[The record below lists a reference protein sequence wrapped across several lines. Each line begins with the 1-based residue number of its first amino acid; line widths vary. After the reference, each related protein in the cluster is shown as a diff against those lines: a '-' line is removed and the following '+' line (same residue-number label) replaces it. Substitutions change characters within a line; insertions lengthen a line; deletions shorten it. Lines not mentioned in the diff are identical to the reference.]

1 MIMKIVAVTV
11 LLIASLSIASC
22 TSSTSP
28 CPTATPSAASPPAL
42 TQDQLNTAENTMTSN
57 GYTVTEHL
65 VANGTG
71 TDGSLYYTGQLAKNG
86 STYDYTIIV
95 CNDPVTADSHFSSS
109 VSFVQQLGFSSS
121 YSNDGSSWT
130 GTMLYNGVPIGA
142 GVTELTNSAPYT
154 VVEFFGGSATPTVQ
168 PTVTPS
174 VQPTPTPEATAIQ
187 SGHNAVLE
195 QTVSTRQQE
204 EYSLIGY
211 TTGAWNVIWNN
222 DNSVTILSTQI
233 ANGTNT
239 QTQGNETLIAF
250 PTTQDATNYLNA
262 LDLSKY
268 SLVSGPLDLYPV
280 ADHVP
285 QNQHW
290 DYSDNISTPN
300 MLYEIHQYDNIL
312 QFITIQGPY

>member
-1 MIMKIVAVTV
+1 
-11 LLIASLSIASC
+11 
-22 TSSTSP
+22 
-28 CPTATPSAASPPAL
+28 
-42 TQDQLNTAENTMTSN
+42 
-57 GYTVTEHL
+57 
-65 VANGTG
+65 
-71 TDGSLYYTGQLAKNG
+71 
-86 STYDYTIIV
+86 
-95 CNDPVTADSHFSSS
+95 
-109 VSFVQQLGFSSS
+109 
-121 YSNDGSSWT
+121 
-130 GTMLYNGVPIGA
+130 MLYNGVPIGA

-300 MLYEIHQYDNIL
+300 MLYEIQQYDNIL